1 MYVFAVPVN
10 TPEES
15 RDVRARRPNTDG
27 RVARGQRSRGAIIAA
42 HAALLREGNLK
53 PTAKQI
59 AERAGVSVRTLWLNF
74 KDLESLL
81 SESTAY
87 WLADDDAL
95 WQPIDPGLPLE
106 DRIARFCDQR
116 SRRLE
121 NIAPAARAAALG
133 EPFSPVLQASR
144 RRHVQRVRRDVET
157 AFAPELGQELPGRDR
172 LVNGI
177 AVAASWPAWQMLR
190 DDLEI
195 AAAEATAIMRN
206 TIGILLGL

>member
-1 MYVFAVPVN
+1 MV
-10 TPEES
+10 E
-15 RDVRARRPNTDG
+15 RQLNTDG
-27 RVARGQRSRGAIIAA
+27 RIARGERTRESIIAA
-42 HAALLREGNLK
+42 HTELLREGNLK
-53 PTAKQI
+53 PTGKVI

-81 SESTAY
+81 SESMAY

-95 WQPIDPGLPLE
+95 WHPIDPGLPLG
-106 DRIARFCDQR
+106 DRITQFCDQR

-144 RRHVQRVRRDVET
+144 RRHVERVRHDIEAT
-157 AFAPELGQELPGRDR
+157 FAPELAPELGRDSR
-172 LVNGI
+172 QREQLVIGL
-177 AVAASWPAWQMLR
+177 AVAASWSAWQLLR
-190 DDLEI
+190 DDYGV
-195 AAAEATAIMRN
+195 AVSEATAVMGN